1 MRNNYD
7 PTKRFS
13 MKEDEI
19 DRSLDIAMAE
29 IAEKLAK
36 PEDNLPAFCLI
47 PDGGKPEVRL
57 DLARETLEKIY
68 VALCDCAAYC
78 KLWNDLEDK
87 GEMIASDP
95 TGFLDHCVDNQ
106 IDIAEMYEAKQYE
119 INQMAGALRSMIE
132 ILGK

>member
-29 IAEKLAK
+29 IEA
-36 PEDNLPAFCLI
+36 NLPEPENDMPLFLLV
-47 PDGGKPEVRL
+47 PEGTKPQARL
-57 DLARETLEKIY
+57 DLARETLEKLH
-68 VALCDCAAYC
+68 VALIDSIAYC

-106 IDIAEMYEAKQYE
+106 IDIADLYEAKCHEFHQIAE
-119 INQMAGALRSMIE
+119 ALRSMIGHLE
-132 ILGK
+132 